1 MSHYHFIKG
10 CCFQLC
16 NAFRTQDLEIDQC
29 LLESLP
35 SGRRQ
40 QLVKRMRCDQ
50 VQAYYE
56 REKLQQQTGSKHK
69 HAKKRTVHFRSTDMI
84 KEAIIRHDDKE
95 VLKLLK
101 DGADP
106 NTLISSGGSLL
117 HLCARHDNVF
127 AAEILIEKGVNV
139 NHQDEDLWTTLHV
152 ACACDNPDIVLLLML
167 AGINVLLQDVNG
179 NIALDYAI
187 DGTESS
193 FILLGHLQD
202 NGVDVN
208 SLLQIKLQRPSKMLE
223 DVRNLV
229 ACNRNVDQKNDEGV
243 TLLHMACA
251 SGYMDVATVLLEN
264 RADPDVYDNC
274 FWTPLHLAA
283 KYGQI
288 AIVKLLLVHHA
299 NPNLLN
305 CNAERPSDVA
315 TPEYLAEMLLKT
327 EEDWNG
333 MGRQCTACLDS
344 ELREEAN
351 QEHNLS
357 TPIPM
362 KQNAPLAL
370 PIAKQDSMLE
380 KDTLC
385 KAASRSLCKQNSQE
399 SHCHNVTVN
408 GTCGVEQV
416 KLIPPAPND
425 DLSTL
430 SELTDRS
437 LLYEIQK
444 RFSNNQIYTHIG
456 HILLLV
462 NPYKDLPIYSTI
474 VTQIYRSN
482 TGKLC
487 SSLPPHIFSSTER
500 ALHLMW
506 QEQKSQCFILSGE
519 SGSGKTE
526 VCKHIVKHLTRRAA
540 ATECMFE
547 TKFNHVNCVLESFGH
562 AKTTMSVSSS
572 RYIKWLEVQF
582 NENNRT
588 LYGARVH
595 AYCLEKS
602 RLVSR
607 PPNQCNFNIFYQMT
621 DGLSTEE
628 KCALYLSNPF
638 AHRYMNQD
646 GQESTASE
654 IAINRDRF
662 FAVKQ
667 ALRSLGF
674 SNLEIDSLF
683 LILSAILLLGDI
695 QFLTLPD
702 TEAACV
708 SDVELL
714 DQVAGIL
721 QVSPDEFN
729 SALTSDI
736 HHFKGDVIFRRHS
749 VGAAN
754 FYRDLLAKALYGRLF
769 HFLVD
774 HINYYLQNH
783 DNITSKSTLHVGIL
797 DTFGFE
803 DFQKNGYEQLCIN
816 ITNEKIH
823 QYVHETLFQQQ
834 QMENVQEG
842 IALETANFLVNQNAI
857 LNFFF
862 QKPGGLLSMLDEE
875 GETLR
880 STEQSLRK
888 CLQTYLESAQ
898 PNTVYIS
905 TKDGNETTPS
915 KDQALSFTVMH
926 FTGPVTYNLSGAA
939 EKNKTS
945 LSQNLLSVMKASEN
959 VLVHQIF
966 QRKRTQT
973 ASLVPSQHRIGF
985 RGPKTVLF
993 SQNVCFTSRT
1003 KGLKKLLDLNSKFL
1017 KKKRA
1022 TTFFPCLDH
1031 DGSMT
1036 LAAQLRSSIC
1046 DIMGELKDSTPHFV
1060 HCIKSNT
1067 SAQADMFDDFYVS
1080 AQLQYIGV
1088 LEIVKMIRHGY
1099 PVRLS
1104 FSNFLARYK
1113 TLAEISVGVRKE
1125 LSAEDKCHLILQ
1137 QCKLQGW
1144 QVSQGDVLM
1153 KYWHTDHLNDQC
1165 LLMLKK
1171 IGICQKVARE
1181 FLARQKLQQ
1190 RMSIRREVNSIERF
1204 LQFVEDMGLKAYD
1217 SLVIQNA
1224 TDIARENDRIRNELN
1239 TVYMRGKLEA
1249 RHSDESA
1256 TIRSGNGSGKAVEDC
1271 PSGCRAL
1278 KHLLS
1283 SSVPVPSLAD
1293 GPAHPV
1299 IGSSSRS
1306 PSLHSVFTMDD
1317 GSGLQ
1322 SPRKQPPPK
1331 PKRDPNTRLSA
1342 SYEAVTA
1349 CLSPASR
1356 EAPNEGL
1363 MKPRPHS
1370 DDYSTMKKIPPP
1382 KPKRSP
1388 NTRLTGSYEEIY
1400 VRKPSALKFTCS
1412 MTKAMPGIGIIQRA
1426 ASADGPQYGTLSLHL
1441 LHQDDIEP
1449 VYIEMGGAGVAEG
1462 NYLVESDQGE
1472 SVYEEMKYCLLE
1484 GGPCSSYFFHQE
1496 ARPPPGFERRTP
1508 TLPDDVGAGCDI
1520 PPPFS
1525 NLLPHRPPLLVFPP
1539 TPVQCSPASDES
1551 PLTPLE
1557 VKRIPV
1563 LETNLNYPV
1572 QPEEMSPTSP
1582 PFPSHQLGEDGPPDS
1597 PDLGMFSASGMMSS
1611 PPLTPTLPPI
1621 PTPPYKANSHFI
1633 FPPDISESCFAGPG
1647 RLLSNADVPKT
1658 SPKPS
1663 ALQGVDASTNPTG
1676 LPSSPVKSCRTEAGK
1691 LLSSSTGNVSLLSFS
1706 ATASRPITSPLDELS
1721 NLFSSGRSLLRKSAT
1736 GRKIRER
1743 SSGCD
1748 ERNSSPSNREENCG
1762 PADISELQDNNA
1774 NNPVTRLP
1782 PAMTAAPSVENG
1794 NQLLNGNLYFTY
1806 Q

>member
-1 MSHYHFIKG
+1 M
-10 CCFQLC
+10 
-16 NAFRTQDLEIDQC
+16 EIDQC

-40 QLVKRMRCDQ
+40 QLVKRMRCEQ
-50 VQAYYE
+50 VKAYYE
-56 REKLQQQTGSKHK
+56 REKLQQQTGFKHK
-69 HAKKRTVHFRSTDMI
+69 QAKKRNVHFRSTDMI
-84 KEAIIRHDDKE
+84 KEAIVRHDDKE

-117 HLCARHDNVF
+117 HLCARHDNIF

-139 NHQDEDLWTTLHV
+139 NHQDEDLWTSLHV
-152 ACACDNPDIVLLLML
+152 ACACDNPDFVLLLMP

-179 NIALDYAI
+179 NIALDYAM
-187 DGTESS
+187 DGTETS
-193 FILLGHLQD
+193 FILLGHLED

-208 SLLQIKLQRPSKMLE
+208 SLLQIKMQRPSKMLE

-229 ACNRNVDQKNDEGV
+229 ACKGNVDQKNDEGV

-251 SGYMDVATVLLEN
+251 SGYMDVSTVLLGN

-288 AIVKLLLVHHA
+288 AIVKLLLIHHA

-315 TPEYLAEMLLKT
+315 TAEYLEEMLLKA
-327 EEDWNG
+327 EEDWKE
-333 MGRQCTACLDS
+333 MGRQCTACLNT
-344 ELREEAN
+344 EINEEAN
-351 QEHNLS
+351 QEHNYS

-362 KQNAPLAL
+362 KQITPLAL

-380 KDTLC
+380 KDTLF

-399 SHCHNVTVN
+399 RHCANVTMN

-416 KLIPPAPND
+416 KLVPPAPND

-474 VTQIYRSN
+474 VTQIYRSS

-487 SSLPPHIFSSTER
+487 SSLPPHIFSCTER
-500 ALHLMW
+500 ALHVMW

-526 VCKHIVKHLTRRAA
+526 VCKHIVKHLARRAA

-562 AKTTMSVSSS
+562 AKTTLNLSSS
-572 RYIKWLEVQF
+572 RYMKWLEVQF

-588 LYGARVH
+588 LSGARVH

-621 DGLSTEE
+621 DGLSTEG
-628 KCALYLSNPF
+628 KCASYLSNPF

-646 GQESTASE
+646 GQEPTASE
-654 IAINRDRF
+654 VAINTDKF

-667 ALRSLGF
+667 ALRTLGF

-695 QFLTLPD
+695 QFLTLTD
-702 TEAACV
+702 TETACV
-708 SDVELL
+708 SDVQLL
-714 DQVAGIL
+714 EQVAGIL

-736 HHFKGDVIFRRHS
+736 HYSKGDVIFRRHT
-749 VGAAN
+749 VDVAN
-754 FYRDLLAKALYGRLF
+754 FYRDLLAKTLYGRLF

-783 DNITSKSTLHVGIL
+783 NNMASKSTLNVGIL

-834 QMENVQEG
+834 QMENIQEG
-842 IALETANFLVNQNAI
+842 TTLEQANFLDNQNAI
-857 LNFFF
+857 LDFFF
-862 QKPGGLLSMLDEE
+862 QKPGGLLSILDEE

-888 CLQTYLESAQ
+888 CLQIYLESAQ
-898 PNTVYIS
+898 PNTVYKS
-905 TKDGNETTPS
+905 TKGGNETNPS
-915 KDQALSFTVMH
+915 KDQALAFTVMH
-926 FTGPVTYNLSGAA
+926 YAGRVTYNLTGAA

-945 LSQNLLSVMKASEN
+945 LSQNLLIVMKASEN
-959 VLVHQIF
+959 VLIHQIF
-966 QRKRTQT
+966 QRKRSQT
-973 ASLVPSQHRIGF
+973 ASLIPSQDRMSF
-985 RGPKTVLF
+985 RGPKTVLL

-1003 KGLKKLLDLNSKFL
+1003 KGLKKFLEINSKFL

-1031 DGSMT
+1031 DGSIT

-1046 DIMGELKDSTPHFV
+1046 DIMGELKNSTPHLV
-1060 HCIKSNT
+1060 YCIKPNT
-1067 SAQADMFDDFYVS
+1067 SAQADVFDDFYVS

-1088 LEIVKMIRHGY
+1088 LEIVKLIRHGY

-1113 TLAEISVGVRKE
+1113 TLAEISAGVRKE

-1144 QVSQGDVLM
+1144 QINQGDVLM
-1153 KYWHTDHLNDQC
+1153 KYWQADHLNDQC
-1165 LLMLKK
+1165 LLLQKK
-1171 IGICQKVARE
+1171 IVICQKVVRE
-1181 FLARQKLQQ
+1181 FLARQKLVQ
-1190 RMSIRREVNSIERF
+1190 RMSIKREVNSIERF
-1204 LQFVEDMGLKAYD
+1204 LQLVEDMGLKAYD

-1239 TVYMRGKLEA
+1239 TVYMREKLEA
-1249 RHSDESA
+1249 RHSDEPA
-1256 TIRSGNGSGKAVEDC
+1256 TIRLL
-1271 PSGCRAL
+1271 GCRAL
-1278 KHLLS
+1278 KHFLS
-1283 SSVPVPSLAD
+1283 SSVPIPTLAD
-1293 GPAHPV
+1293 GLAHSV
-1299 IGSSSRS
+1299 IGSSIRS

-1317 GSGLQ
+1317 SSGLQ

-1349 CLSPASR
+1349 CISPASK
-1356 EAPNEGL
+1356 EAPNEVL
-1363 MKPRPHS
+1363 TKPRPHS

-1400 VRKPSALKFTCS
+1400 VRKPPSLKFTCS
-1412 MTKAMPGIGIIQRA
+1412 MSKAVPSTGIIQRA

-1441 LHQDDIEP
+1441 LHNEDVEP
-1449 VYIEMGGAGVAEG
+1449 VYIEMGGAAG
-1462 NYLVESDQGE
+1462 NYLVEMESPDQGE

-1484 GGPCSSYFFHQE
+1484 DSPCSSYFFDHE
-1496 ARPPPGFERRTP
+1496 ACPPPGFERKTP
-1508 TLPDDVGAGCDI
+1508 TLPDDVRASSPPVVGCKMLGCDI
-1520 PPPFS
+1520 PPPFP

-1563 LETNLNYPV
+1563 LETNLTYPM
-1572 QPEEMSPTSP
+1572 PADEISPTSP
-1582 PFPSHQLGEDGPPDS
+1582 QFPSHQMGEDGPPAS
-1597 PDLGMFSASGMMSS
+1597 PDLGVFSVSGKMSS
-1611 PPLTPTLPPI
+1611 PPITPSLPLI
-1621 PTPPYKANSHFI
+1621 PTPPYKPTSHFI
-1633 FPPDISESCFAGPG
+1633 FPPDIPTSCFGSSG
-1647 RLLSNADVPKT
+1647 KLSSNADVPKLSQKPNPLPGRA
-1658 SPKPS
+1658 SP
-1663 ALQGVDASTNPTG
+1663 TNSMR
-1676 LPSSPVKSCRTEAGK
+1676 LPSSPVKSCWTETGK
-1691 LLSSSTGNVSLLSFS
+1691 NLSSSTGNVSLLSHS
-1706 ATASRPITSPLDELS
+1706 STVSRPITSPLDELS

-1736 GRKIRER
+1736 GRKIREQ
-1743 SSGCD
+1743 SGVCG
-1748 ERNSSPSNREENCG
+1748 ERNCSPSNREETCG
-1762 PADISELQDNNA
+1762 PRDISEMQDNNA
-1774 NNPVTRLP
+1774 NNPVTRLS
-1782 PAMTAAPSVENG
+1782 PAMTAAPSVENE